1 MMRRE
6 SLKFLRELLDAPSPS
21 GFEGPAQRVVREYL
35 RRYADEVRTDVH
47 GNVIAVKNPEGK
59 PRVMLAGH
67 CDEVGFA
74 VSHISDEGFI
84 HFQAIG
90 GVDVAVVIGQ
100 KVIIHTKNGPV
111 TGVVGRKAIHLLE
124 GGERDKV
131 PKLHQ
136 LWIDI
141 GAKDRKEAEGLV
153 SLGDPITF
161 ATQFELMRNEVA
173 LARHFDDKIGVFAVC
188 EVMRLLSNK
197 QLSAAL
203 YVVSTV
209 QEEIGLR
216 GARTSA
222 FGINPDVGIA
232 VDVEHATDHP
242 GSDKKREGDV
252 KLGKGPVLYRGANI
266 NPVVGEMLIEIAKKK
281 RIPYQ
286 FKVVTGGTG
295 TDANAI
301 QITRAGVAAG
311 LVGIPNRYMHSPVE
325 LVSLRDVENAV
336 KLLAAFVES
345 LTPDTSFIPE

>member
-1 MMRRE
+1 MRRE
-6 SLKFLRELLDAPSPS
+6 SLRFLQRLLDAPSPS
-21 GFEGPAQRVVREYL
+21 GFEEPAQRIVREYL
-35 RRYADEVRTDVH
+35 EPIADEVRTDVH
-47 GNVIAVKNPEGK
+47 GNVIAARNPDGK

-84 HFQAIG
+84 HFQSVG
-90 GVDVAVVIGQ
+90 GVDVGVMMGQ
-100 KVIIHTKNGPV
+100 KVVIHTRDGQV
-111 TGVVGRKAIHLLE
+111 EGVIGRKAIHILE
-124 GGERDKV
+124 GDERNKI
-131 PKLHQ
+131 PKLHE

-141 GAKDRKEAEGLV
+141 GASDKKEAEKAV
-153 SLGDPITF
+153 SIGDPITF
-161 ATQFELMRNEVA
+161 ATYFKRLRGDIA
-173 LARHFDDKIGVFAVC
+173 TARHFDDKIGVFVVC
-188 EVMRLLSNK
+188 EAMRFLRDK
-197 QLSAAL
+197 QISAAL

-232 VDVEHATDHP
+232 VDVEHATDYP
-242 GSDKKREGDV
+242 GADKKRGGEV

-266 NPVVGEMLIEIAKKK
+266 NPVVGEMLREAARRR
-281 RIPYQ
+281 RISHQ
-286 FKVVTGGTG
+286 FRAVTGGTG

-325 LVSLRDVENAV
+325 LISLKDAENAAR
-336 KLLAAFVES
+336 LLAAFVES
-345 LTPDTSFIPE
+345 LTPETDFTPI